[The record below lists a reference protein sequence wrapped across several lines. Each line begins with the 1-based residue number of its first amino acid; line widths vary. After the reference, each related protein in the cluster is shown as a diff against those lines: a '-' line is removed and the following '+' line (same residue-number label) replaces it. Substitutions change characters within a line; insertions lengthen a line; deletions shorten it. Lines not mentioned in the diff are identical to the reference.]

1 MGTILF
7 PFCFCGITAGNV
19 INIFF
24 INDVLLYP
32 FASNLPLIRMILS
45 YTGTDGKVPALASS
59 RGYDEGIC
67 SGAVR
72 WKYSNGLKTGSLPP
86 HTHTCT

>member
-7 PFCFCGITAGNV
+7 PLCFCGITAGNV

-32 FASNLPLIRMILS
+32 FTSNLLLIAMIPL
-45 YTGTDGKVPALASS
+45 YDGTDGKVPQFSSS
-59 RGYDEGIC
+59 RGYYEGIC
-67 SGAVR
+67 SGAVK
-72 WKYSNGLKTGSLPP
+72 WKYFNGQMTVSGL
-86 HTHTCT
+86 HTCT